1 MSDLDPYQT
10 PESSLDSARFEQP
23 SVVDA
28 YGWPLA
34 SRWQRLGASII
45 DILIMGSAAVV
56 ILVPFILIGDAD
68 LSENLVDLIATVVVM
83 VAFLLINGY
92 WMAKD
97 GQTIGK
103 KALGIYM
110 VGYESN
116 RVLPLGAI
124 IVKRYLPFWVMG
136 SIPVIGNIINLINA
150 LFIFGQEKR
159 CLHDLTAGT
168 KVVAKPPLSYPA
180 PAPPKWG

>member
-10 PESSLDSARFEQP
+10 PESSLEELDQLDSSEINT
-23 SVVDA
+23 D
-28 YGWPLA
+28 GWSLA
-34 SRWQRLGASII
+34 SRWQRLGAWFI
-45 DILIMGSAAVV
+45 DAILNGLAAMAVGLPLIWIGIDYSLATLFVLEWVV
-56 ILVPFILIGDAD
+56 TYGLY
-68 LSENLVDLIATVVVM
+68 
-83 VAFLLINGY
+83 LLINGY

-110 VGYESN
+110 VGNDSN
-116 RVLPLGAI
+116 RVVPLGS
-124 IVKRYLPFWVMG
+124 IVAKRYLPFWVIG
-136 SIPVIGNIINLINA
+136 SVPVIGNIISLINA

-168 KVVAKPPLSYPA
+168 KVVAKPSLSYPA
-180 PAPPKWG
+180 PAPPKWD